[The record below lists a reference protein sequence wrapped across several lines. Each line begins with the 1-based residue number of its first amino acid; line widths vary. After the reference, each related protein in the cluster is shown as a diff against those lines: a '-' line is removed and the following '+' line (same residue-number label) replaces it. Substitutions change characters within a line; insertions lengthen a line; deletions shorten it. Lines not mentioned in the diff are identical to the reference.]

1 MEHRDTGERC
11 VMGTIPDLPLNDPE
25 FYASDPFGTYR
36 MLRQESPVY
45 WCPAGGFY
53 ALTRHED
60 VLAVSR
66 DPATFRSG
74 EGIAMRGGEMMVPGG
89 VTLISTDPPRHA
101 SQRRFINRSFTKG
114 AVSRLEPHVRD
125 IVREALDAVPPS
137 EPFDFVEAVAARVPV
152 IVIAELLGVPA
163 ADRDKFIAWTNAS
176 VGPADPE
183 FADLLGT
190 TMPEQ
195 LAYFED
201 IIGRRRAE
209 PRDDLIS
216 VLAQAEA
223 EHDDFSPS
231 ELNLLCFL
239 LLGAGSETTRNLIAH
254 GLAGLTRHPG
264 QQAILREGRDTGRAV
279 EELLR
284 WVSPLIHQARTV
296 TADTE
301 IDGQHLAAGDQV
313 VMLYGSANRDERV
326 FGQSAEDLDVTRD
339 PNPHLAFGFGEHFC
353 LGAALARLE
362 GQVLFEELTD
372 RFRHWSLAG
381 PPERLR
387 STMIRGIK
395 RLPVI
400 LSP

>member
-1 MEHRDTGERC
+1 MID
-11 VMGTIPDLPLNDPE
+11 VIPDLPLNDPE
-25 FYASDPFGTYR
+25 FYASDPFDTYR
-36 MLRQESPVY
+36 MLREQSPVY

-66 DPATFRSG
+66 DPATFCSG

-125 IVREALDAVPPS
+125 IVREALDAVPVG
-137 EPFDFVEAVAARVPV
+137 EPFDFVAAVAARVPV
-152 IVIAELLGVPA
+152 IVIAELLGVPVQ
-163 ADRDKFIAWTNAS
+163 DREKFIAWTNAS

-183 FADLLGT
+183 YADLLGT

-216 VLAQAEA
+216 VLVEAEA
-223 EHDDFSPS
+223 EHDDFSPA

-254 GLAGLTRHPG
+254 GLVGLTNHPG
-264 QQAILREGRDTGRAV
+264 QQAILRAGGDMGRAV

-301 IDGQHLAAGDQV
+301 IDGQPLAAGDQV

-326 FGQSAEDLDVTRD
+326 FGPTAEDLDVTRD
-339 PNPHLAFGFGEHFC
+339 PNPQLAFGFGEHFC

-362 GQVLFEELTD
+362 GQVLFEELAD
-372 RFRHWSLAG
+372 RFGHWSVAG

-400 LSP
+400 LLP

>member
-1 MEHRDTGERC
+1 
-11 VMGTIPDLPLNDPE
+11 VVPDLPLNDPE

-36 MLRQESPVY
+36 MLREQSPVY
-45 WCPAGGFY
+45 WCSAGGFF

-66 DPATFRSG
+66 DPATFCSG

-101 SQRRFINRSFTKG
+101 AQRRFINRSFTKG

-125 IVREALDAVPPS
+125 IVREALDAVPAG

-152 IVIAELLGVPA
+152 IVIAELLGVPVE
-163 ADRDKFIAWTNAS
+163 DRDKFIAWTNAS

-216 VLAQAEA
+216 VLAEAEA
-223 EHDDFSPS
+223 GHDDFSPS

-254 GLAGLTRHPG
+254 GLVGLTRHPG

-296 TADTE
+296 TTDTE
-301 IDGQHLAAGDQV
+301 IDGQRLAAGDQV
-313 VMLYGSANRDERV
+313 VMLYGAANRDERV
-326 FGQSAEDLDVTRD
+326 FGQTAEDLDVTRD

-362 GQVLFEELTD
+362 GQVLFEELAD
-372 RFRHWSLAG
+372 RFGHWSVAG

-395 RLPVI
+395 RLPVV

>member
-1 MEHRDTGERC
+1 M
-11 VMGTIPDLPLNDPE
+11 MGVIPGLPLNDPE

-36 MLRQESPVY
+36 MLREQSPVY
-45 WCPAGGFY
+45 WCSAGGFF

-66 DPATFRSG
+66 DPATFCSG

-101 SQRRFINRSFTKG
+101 AQRRFINRSFTKG

-125 IVREALDAVPPS
+125 IVREALDAVPAG

-152 IVIAELLGVPA
+152 IVIAELLGVPVE
-163 ADRDKFIAWTNAS
+163 DREKFITWTNAS

-183 FADLLGT
+183 FADLLST

-216 VLAQAEA
+216 VLAEAEA
-223 EHDDFSPS
+223 GHDDFSPS

-239 LLGAGSETTRNLIAH
+239 LLGAGGETTRNLIAH
-254 GLAGLTRHPG
+254 GLVGLIRHPD
-264 QQAILREGRDTGRAV
+264 QQAILREGREAGRAV

-296 TADTE
+296 TTDTE
-301 IDGQHLAAGDQV
+301 IDGRRLAAGDQV

-326 FGQSAEDLDVTRD
+326 FGQTAEDLDVTRN

-362 GQVLFEELTD
+362 GQVLFEELAD
-372 RFRHWSLAG
+372 RFGHWSVAG

-395 RLPVI
+395 RLPVV

>member
-1 MEHRDTGERC
+1 
-11 VMGTIPDLPLNDPE
+11 VVPDLPLNDPE

-36 MLRQESPVY
+36 MLREQSPVY
-45 WCPAGGFY
+45 WCQAGGFF

-66 DPATFRSG
+66 DPATFCSG

-101 SQRRFINRSFTKG
+101 AQRRFINRSFTKG

-125 IVREALDAVPPS
+125 IVREALDAVPAG

-152 IVIAELLGVPA
+152 IVIAELLGVPVE
-163 ADRDKFIAWTNAS
+163 DREKFIAWTNAS

-201 IIGRRRAE
+201 IIGQRRAE

-216 VLAQAEA
+216 VLAEAEA
-223 EHDDFSPS
+223 GHDDFSPS
-231 ELNLLCFL
+231 ELTLLCFL
-239 LLGAGSETTRNLIAH
+239 LLGAGGETTRNLIAH
-254 GLAGLTRHPG
+254 GLVGLTRHPD

-284 WVSPLIHQARTV
+284 WVSPLLHQARTV
-296 TADTE
+296 TTDTE
-301 IDGQHLAAGDQV
+301 IDGRRLAAGDQV

-326 FGQSAEDLDVTRD
+326 FGPTAEDLDVTRD

-353 LGAALARLE
+353 LGAALARIE
-362 GQVLFEELTD
+362 GQVLFEELAD
-372 RFRHWSLAG
+372 RFGHWSVAG

-395 RLPVI
+395 RLPVV

>member
-1 MEHRDTGERC
+1 
-11 VMGTIPDLPLNDPE
+11 MGMLPDLPLNDPE

-45 WCPAGGFY
+45 WCSAGGFF

-66 DPATFRSG
+66 DPATFCSG

-125 IVREALDAVPPS
+125 IVREALDAVPPG

-152 IVIAELLGVPA
+152 IVIAELLGVPVE
-163 ADRDKFIAWTNAS
+163 DREKFIAWTNAS

-216 VLAQAEA
+216 VLTEAEA
-223 EHDDFSPS
+223 GHDDFSPS

-254 GLAGLTRHPG
+254 GLVGLTRHPD
-264 QQAILREGRDTGRAV
+264 QQAILREGRDVGRAV

-296 TADTE
+296 TTDTE
-301 IDGQHLAAGDQV
+301 IDGRHLAAGDQV
-313 VMLYGSANRDERV
+313 VMLYGSANRDELV
-326 FGQSAEDLDVTRD
+326 FGQTAEDLDVTRD

-353 LGAALARLE
+353 LGAALARIE
-362 GQVLFEELTD
+362 GQVLFEELAD
-372 RFRHWSLAG
+372 RFGHWSVAG

-395 RLPVI
+395 RLPVV

>member
-1 MEHRDTGERC
+1 M
-11 VMGTIPDLPLNDPE
+11 VPDLPLTDPD
-25 FYASDPFGTYR
+25 FYVSDPFAAYR
-36 MLRQESPVY
+36 MLREESPVH
-45 WCPAGGFY
+45 WCSSGGFF
-53 ALTRHED
+53 ALTRHEH

-66 DPATFRSG
+66 DPATFCSG
-74 EGIAMRGGEMMVPGG
+74 EGIAMRGGEMIVVGG

-101 SQRRFINRSFTKG
+101 AQRRFINRSFTKG

-125 IVREALDAVPPS
+125 IVREALDAVPAG

-152 IVIAELLGVPA
+152 IVIAELLGVPVE
-163 ADRDKFIAWTNAS
+163 DREKFIAWTNAS

-183 FADLLGT
+183 FGDLFNT

-195 LAYFED
+195 LAYFEE
-201 IIGRRRAE
+201 IIAQRRAE

-216 VLAQAEA
+216 AMLEA
-223 EHDDFSPS
+223 DAGHDALSPA

-254 GLAGLTRHPG
+254 GLVGLTSNLD
-264 QQAILREGRDTGRAV
+264 QQAILREGGNIGRAV
-279 EELLR
+279 EEMLR
-284 WVSPLIHQARTV
+284 WVTPLIHQARTV
-296 TADTE
+296 TTDTE
-301 IDGQHLAAGDQV
+301 IDGQPLAAGDQV
-313 VMLYGSANRDERV
+313 VLLYGSANRDERV
-326 FGQSAEDLDVTRD
+326 FGPTAEDLDLTRD

-362 GQVLFEELTD
+362 GQVMFEELAD
-372 RFRHWSLAG
+372 RFGHWSVVG

-395 RLPVI
+395 RLPVV

>member
-1 MEHRDTGERC
+1 MD
-11 VMGTIPDLPLNDPE
+11 VVPDLPLNDPE

-36 MLRQESPVY
+36 MLREESPVY
-45 WCPAGGFY
+45 WCSAGGFF

-66 DPATFRSG
+66 DPATFCSG

-125 IVREALDAVPPS
+125 IVREALDAVPAG

-152 IVIAELLGVPA
+152 IVIAELLGVPVK
-163 ADRDKFIAWTNAS
+163 DREKFVAWTNAS

-216 VLAQAEA
+216 VLVQAEA

-254 GLAGLTRHPG
+254 GLVGLTRHPG
-264 QQAILREGRDTGRAV
+264 QQAILREGRDVGRVV

-296 TADTE
+296 TTDTE
-301 IDGQHLAAGDQV
+301 IDGRHLAAGDQV

-362 GQVLFEELTD
+362 GRVLFEELAD
-372 RFRHWSLAG
+372 RFGHWSVAG

-395 RLPVI
+395 RLPVV

>member
-1 MEHRDTGERC
+1 MS
-11 VMGTIPDLPLNDPE
+11 VLSDLPLNDPG
-25 FYASDPFGTYR
+25 FYASDPFDTYR
-36 MLRQESPVY
+36 RLRDESPVY
-45 WCPAGGFY
+45 WCSAGGFF

-66 DPATFRSG
+66 DPATFCSG
-74 EGIAMRGGEMMVPGG
+74 EGIAMREGEMMVPGG

-101 SQRRFINRSFTKG
+101 SQRRLINRSFTKG
-114 AVSRLEPHVRD
+114 AISRLEPHVRD
-125 IVREALDAVPPS
+125 IVREALDEAPVG

-152 IVIAELLGVPA
+152 IVIAELLGVPVE
-163 ADRDKFIAWTNAS
+163 DREKFIAWTNAS
-176 VGPADPE
+176 IGPADPE
-183 FADLLGT
+183 FADQMAT
-190 TMPEQ
+190 AMPEQ

-201 IIGRRRAE
+201 IIGQRRAE

-216 VLAQAEA
+216 TLVEAEA
-223 EHDDFSPS
+223 EHDDFSPH

-254 GLAGLTRHPG
+254 GLVGLTRHLD
-264 QQAILREGRDTGRAV
+264 QQALLREGRDVERMV

-296 TADTE
+296 TVDTE
-301 IDGQHLAAGDQV
+301 IGGRRLAPGDQV

-326 FGQSAEDLDVTRD
+326 FGPTAEDLEVTRD

-362 GQVLFEELTD
+362 GRVLFEELAD
-372 RFRHWSLAG
+372 RFGQWNVVGS
-381 PPERLR
+381 PERLR

-395 RLPVI
+395 RLPVV

>member
-1 MEHRDTGERC
+1 M
-11 VMGTIPDLPLNDPE
+11 
-25 FYASDPFGTYR
+25 
-36 MLRQESPVY
+36 Y
-45 WCPAGGFY
+45 WCPAGGFF

-66 DPATFRSG
+66 DPVTFCSG

-101 SQRRFINRSFTKG
+101 SQRRLINRSFTKG

-125 IVREALDAVPPS
+125 IVREALDAVPAG

-152 IVIAELLGVPA
+152 IVIAELLGVPV

-183 FADLLGT
+183 YADLLGT
-190 TMPEQ
+190 TMTEQ
-195 LAYFED
+195 LAYFEE
-201 IIGRRRAE
+201 IIGQRRAQ
-209 PRDDLIS
+209 PCDDLIS
-216 VLAQAEA
+216 VLVEAEA
-223 EHDDFSPS
+223 GHDDFSPH
-231 ELNLLCFL
+231 ELTLLCFL

-254 GLAGLTRHPG
+254 GLAGLVRHPG
-264 QQAILREGRDTGRAV
+264 QQAILREGRDTARAI

-284 WVSPLIHQARTV
+284 WVSPLLHQARTV
-296 TADTE
+296 TTSTE
-301 IDGQHLAAGDQV
+301 IAGQQLAPGDQV
-313 VMLYGSANRDERV
+313 VLLYGSANRDQQV
-326 FGQSAEDLDVTRD
+326 FGPDAEDLDVTRN
-339 PNPHLAFGFGEHFC
+339 PNPHLAFGYGEHFC

-372 RFRHWSLAG
+372 RFGHWTLAG
-381 PPERLR
+381 PSERLR

-395 RLPVI
+395 RLPVV

>member
-1 MEHRDTGERC
+1 MS
-11 VMGTIPDLPLNDPE
+11 VVPDLPLKDPD
-25 FYASDPFGTYR
+25 FYASDPFDAYR
-36 MLRQESPVY
+36 MLREESPVY
-45 WCPAGGFY
+45 WCPAGGFFT
-53 ALTRHED
+53 LTRHED

-66 DPATFRSG
+66 DPATFASG
-74 EGIAMRGGEMMVPGG
+74 EGIAMRGGEMTVPGG

-125 IVREALDAVPPS
+125 IVREALDAVPAG

-152 IVIAELLGVPA
+152 IVIAELLGVPVE
-163 ADRDKFIAWTNAS
+163 DRDKFTAWTNAS

-183 FADLLGT
+183 FAGLFAT
-190 TMPEQ
+190 TVTEQ
-195 LAYFED
+195 LAYFEE
-201 IIGRRRAE
+201 IIGQRRAC

-216 VLAQAEA
+216 VLVEAEA
-223 EHDDFSPS
+223 GHDDFSPH

-254 GLAGLTRHPG
+254 GLAGLVRHPD

-296 TADTE
+296 TAATE
-301 IDGQHLAAGDQV
+301 IAGRPLAPGDQV
-313 VMLYGSANRDERV
+313 VMLYGAANRDERV
-326 FGQSAEDLDVTRD
+326 FGRTAEDLDVTRD
-339 PNPHLAFGFGEHFC
+339 PNPHLAFGYGEHFC

-362 GQVLFEELTD
+362 GRVLFEELAD
-372 RFRHWSLAG
+372 RFGHWTLAG

-395 RLPVI
+395 HLPVV

>member
-1 MEHRDTGERC
+1 
-11 VMGTIPDLPLNDPE
+11 MGMLPDLPLNDPE

-45 WCPAGGFY
+45 WCSAGGFF

-66 DPATFRSG
+66 DPATFCSG

-125 IVREALDAVPPS
+125 IVREALDAVPPG

-152 IVIAELLGVPA
+152 IVIAELLGVPVE
-163 ADRDKFIAWTNAS
+163 DREKFIAWTNAS

-201 IIGRRRAE
+201 IIGRRRAD

-216 VLAQAEA
+216 VLTEAEA
-223 EHDDFSPS
+223 GHDDFSPS

-254 GLAGLTRHPG
+254 GLVGLTRHPD
-264 QQAILREGRDTGRAV
+264 QQAILREGRDVGRAV

-296 TADTE
+296 TTDTE
-301 IDGQHLAAGDQV
+301 IDGRHLAAGDQV
-313 VMLYGSANRDERV
+313 VMLYGSANRDELV
-326 FGQSAEDLDVTRD
+326 FGQTAEDLDVTRD

-353 LGAALARLE
+353 LGAALARIE
-362 GQVLFEELTD
+362 GQVLFEELAD
-372 RFRHWSLAG
+372 RFGHWSVAG

-395 RLPVI
+395 RLPVV

>member
-1 MEHRDTGERC
+1 M
-11 VMGTIPDLPLNDPE
+11 MGVIPGLPLNDPE

-36 MLRQESPVY
+36 MLREQSPVY
-45 WCPAGGFY
+45 WCSAGGFF

-66 DPATFRSG
+66 DPATFCSG

-101 SQRRFINRSFTKG
+101 AQRRFINRSFTKG

-125 IVREALDAVPPS
+125 IVREALDAVPAG

-152 IVIAELLGVPA
+152 IVIAELLGVPVE
-163 ADRDKFIAWTNAS
+163 DREKFITWTNAS

-183 FADLLGT
+183 FADLLST

-216 VLAQAEA
+216 VLAEAEA
-223 EHDDFSPS
+223 GHDDFSPS

-239 LLGAGSETTRNLIAH
+239 LLGAGGETTRNLIAH
-254 GLAGLTRHPG
+254 GLVGLIRHPD
-264 QQAILREGRDTGRAV
+264 QQAILREGREAGRAV

-296 TADTE
+296 TTDTE
-301 IDGQHLAAGDQV
+301 IDGRRLAAGDQV

-326 FGQSAEDLDVTRD
+326 FGQTAEDLDVTRD

-362 GQVLFEELTD
+362 GQVLFEELAD
-372 RFRHWSLAG
+372 RFGHWSVAG

-395 RLPVI
+395 RLPVV